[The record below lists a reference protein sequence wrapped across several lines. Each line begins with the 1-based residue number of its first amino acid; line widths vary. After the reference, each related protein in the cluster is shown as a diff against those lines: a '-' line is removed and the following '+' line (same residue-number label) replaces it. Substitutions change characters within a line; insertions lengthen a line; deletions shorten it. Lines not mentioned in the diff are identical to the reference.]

1 MKVIDLTLTVSNKIP
16 TFPGSPQPNFIPWEN
31 IKEDGYNLELLF
43 LSTHTGT
50 HMDAPHHFLE
60 KGAKIH
66 EISLE
71 KLVSEA
77 VLIKSRKKRNETVTK
92 TDFQKFEKKHGKI
105 ASFSSV
111 IFLTGWQKNLQKKYY
126 FTKNPGLSASAANY
140 LASKKVSL
148 VGIDSPS
155 IDLGTV
161 SKFSVHQIFAKKG
174 ILIVENL
181 ANLDKI
187 KSSKFHL
194 VVLPLKLKNATGSP
208 VRAVAFVDY
217 LRLSNIPN
225 PKLVTR
231 K

>member
-1 MKVIDLTLTVSNKIP
+1 MKIIDLTLTVSDKIP
-16 TFPGSPQPNFIPWEN
+16 TFPGSPQPNLIPWEN

-43 LSTHTGT
+43 LSSHTGT
-50 HMDAPHHFLE
+50 HMDAPYHFLE

-66 EISLE
+66 EISLK

-77 VLIKSRKKRNETVTK
+77 ALIQSRKGSGESITK
-92 TDFQKFEKKHGKI
+92 TDIQKFEKKSGKI
-105 ASFSSV
+105 DGFSSV
-111 IFLTGWQKNLQKKYY
+111 IFQTGWQRNLQKKYY
-126 FTKNPGLSASAANY
+126 FTKNPGLSVSAAEY
-140 LASKKVSL
+140 LASKKISL

-155 IDLGTV
+155 IDLGKDD
-161 SKFSVHQIFAKKG
+161 KFSVHQIFAKKG

-208 VRAVAFVDY
+208 VRAIAF
-217 LRLSNIPN
+217 IE
-225 PKLVTR
+225 
-231 K
+231 

>member
-1 MKVIDLTLTVSNKIP
+1 MKIIDLTLTVSDKIP
-16 TFPGSPQPNFIPWEN
+16 TFPGSPQPSFIPWEN
-31 IKEDGYNLELLF
+31 VKEDGYNLELLF

-50 HMDAPHHFLE
+50 HMDAPYHFLE

-66 EISLE
+66 EISLK

-77 VLIKSRKKRNETVTK
+77 VLIKSKKKGGESITK
-92 TDFQKFEKKHGKI
+92 IDIQKFEKKHGKI

-111 IFLTGWQKNLQKKYY
+111 IFYTGWQRNLQKKYY
-126 FTKNPGLSASAANY
+126 FTKNPGLSVSAAKY
-140 LASKKVSL
+140 LASKKINL

-155 IDLGTV
+155 IDLGTD

-174 ILIVENL
+174 MLIVENL
-181 ANLDKI
+181 ANLEKI

-208 VRAVAFVDY
+208 VRAIAFVE
-217 LRLSNIPN
+217 
-225 PKLVTR
+225 
-231 K
+231 

>member
-1 MKVIDLTLTVSNKIP
+1 MKILDLTLTISNRIP
-16 TFPGSPQPNFIPWEN
+16 TFPGSPQPNFIPWEK
-31 IKEDGYNLELLF
+31 IKDDGYNLELLF
-43 LSTHTGT
+43 LSSHTGT
-50 HMDAPHHFLE
+50 HLDAPYHFLE

-66 EISLE
+66 EISLK
-71 KLVSEA
+71 KLVSNA
-77 VLIKSRKKRNETVTK
+77 VLIKSRKKSNESVTK
-92 TDFQKFEKKHGKI
+92 TDIQKFEKKHGKI

-111 IFLTGWQKNLQKKYY
+111 IFYTGWQRNLQKKYY
-126 FTKNPGLSASAANY
+126 FTKNPGLSVSAAKY

-155 IDLGTV
+155 IDLGTD

-181 ANLDKI
+181 ANLEKI

-208 VRAVAFVDY
+208 VRAIAFVE
-217 LRLSNIPN
+217 
-225 PKLVTR
+225 
-231 K
+231 